1 MRALRRKIMVVVAVF
16 TVAVAGLALARSLP
30 FADRS
35 QPPTTR
41 NATQAAA
48 TGAGAAAGALN
59 RLPVKGKAAMTGY
72 TRTQFGQAW
81 TDDTDR
87 ELTRPWGHNGCDTRD
102 DALARDLVEAHL
114 KPGSR
119 CVVVSGRLHDPYT
132 GSTLAWRRGR
142 HTSTTV
148 QIDHVVAL
156 GNAWVTG
163 AQHLPAPTRRALAND
178 PLNLVAVDGPANEA
192 KRDGDAATW
201 LPPNKA
207 YRCDYVARQIAVKTK
222 YQLWV
227 TPAENRYGAGTR
239 PLSSPDTSYRSPTMT
254 THWIPEQLLEPG
266 VGVILDTE
274 TTDLDGRI
282 IEISIIDAA
291 TGTVLMDQLINPSS
305 PAPPTTPTRST
316 KLKPNL
322 PSPSETSTNS
332 STPPTMHERT
342 IAYRPAFLRDVK
354 RLKNKHYN
362 MNTHSN
368 GR

>member
-119 CVVVSGRLHDPYT
+119 CVVVSGRLQ
-132 GSTLAWRRGR
+132 

-227 TPAENRYGAGTR
+227 TPAEKTAMARVLDRCPAQTLPTGAPR
-239 PLSSPDTSYRSPTMT
+239 
-254 THWIPEQLLEPG
+254 
-266 VGVILDTE
+266 
-274 TTDLDGRI
+274 
-282 IEISIIDAA
+282 
-291 TGTVLMDQLINPSS
+291 
-305 PAPPTTPTRST
+305 
-316 KLKPNL
+316 
-322 PSPSETSTNS
+322 
-332 STPPTMHERT
+332 
-342 IAYRPAFLRDVK
+342 
-354 RLKNKHYN
+354 
-362 MNTHSN
+362 
-368 GR
+368 

>member
-87 ELTRPWGHNGCDTRD
+87 ELTRPWGHNGCDT
-102 DALARDLVEAHL
+102 RDLVEAHL

-227 TPAENRYGAGTR
+227 TPAEKTAMARVLDRCPAQTLPTGAPR
-239 PLSSPDTSYRSPTMT
+239 
-254 THWIPEQLLEPG
+254 
-266 VGVILDTE
+266 
-274 TTDLDGRI
+274 
-282 IEISIIDAA
+282 
-291 TGTVLMDQLINPSS
+291 
-305 PAPPTTPTRST
+305 
-316 KLKPNL
+316 
-322 PSPSETSTNS
+322 
-332 STPPTMHERT
+332 
-342 IAYRPAFLRDVK
+342 
-354 RLKNKHYN
+354 
-362 MNTHSN
+362 
-368 GR
+368 

>member
-59 RLPVKGKAAMTGY
+59 RLPVKGKAPMTGY
-72 TRTQFGQAW
+72 ARARFGRAW
-81 TDDTDR
+81 TDDADQG
-87 ELTRPWGHNGCDTRD
+87 LTSPWGHNGCDTRN

-119 CVVVSGRLHDPYT
+119 CVVASGRLHDPYT

-227 TPAENRYGAGTR
+227 TAAEKTAMARVLHRCPTQTLPTGAPR
-239 PLSSPDTSYRSPTMT
+239 
-254 THWIPEQLLEPG
+254 
-266 VGVILDTE
+266 
-274 TTDLDGRI
+274 
-282 IEISIIDAA
+282 
-291 TGTVLMDQLINPSS
+291 
-305 PAPPTTPTRST
+305 
-316 KLKPNL
+316 
-322 PSPSETSTNS
+322 
-332 STPPTMHERT
+332 
-342 IAYRPAFLRDVK
+342 
-354 RLKNKHYN
+354 
-362 MNTHSN
+362 
-368 GR
+368 

>member
-1 MRALRRKIMVVVAVF
+1 MRALRRKIMVVVAVS
-16 TVAVAGLALARSLP
+16 TVAVAVLVLARSLP
-30 FADRS
+30 FAS
-35 QPPTTR
+35 GSTSP
-41 NATQAAA
+41 AA
-48 TGAGAAAGALN
+48 TGHSGVRNVGAGTAMGALN
-59 RLPVKGKAAMTGY
+59 RLPVKGKAPMTGY
-72 TRTQFGQAW
+72 ARARFGRAW
-81 TDDTDR
+81 TDDADQG
-87 ELTRPWGHNGCDTRD
+87 LTSPWGHNGCDTRN

-119 CVVVSGRLHDPYT
+119 CVVASGRLHDPYT

-227 TPAENRYGAGTR
+227 TAAEKTAMARVLHRCPTQTLPTGAPR
-239 PLSSPDTSYRSPTMT
+239 
-254 THWIPEQLLEPG
+254 
-266 VGVILDTE
+266 
-274 TTDLDGRI
+274 
-282 IEISIIDAA
+282 
-291 TGTVLMDQLINPSS
+291 
-305 PAPPTTPTRST
+305 
-316 KLKPNL
+316 
-322 PSPSETSTNS
+322 
-332 STPPTMHERT
+332 
-342 IAYRPAFLRDVK
+342 
-354 RLKNKHYN
+354 
-362 MNTHSN
+362 
-368 GR
+368 

>member
-30 FADRS
+30 FAS
-35 QPPTTR
+35 GSASPVATGHSEVR
-41 NATQAAA
+41 NV
-48 TGAGAAAGALN
+48 GAGAAMGALN
-59 RLPVKGKAAMTGY
+59 HLPVKGKAPMAGY
-72 TRTQFGQAW
+72 ARARFGRAW
-81 TDDTDR
+81 TDDADQG
-87 ELTRPWGHNGCDTRD
+87 LTSPWGHNGCDTRN

-119 CVVVSGRLHDPYT
+119 CVVASGRLHDPYT

-227 TPAENRYGAGTR
+227 TPAEKTAMARVLDRCPAQTLPTGAPR
-239 PLSSPDTSYRSPTMT
+239 
-254 THWIPEQLLEPG
+254 
-266 VGVILDTE
+266 
-274 TTDLDGRI
+274 
-282 IEISIIDAA
+282 
-291 TGTVLMDQLINPSS
+291 
-305 PAPPTTPTRST
+305 
-316 KLKPNL
+316 
-322 PSPSETSTNS
+322 
-332 STPPTMHERT
+332 
-342 IAYRPAFLRDVK
+342 
-354 RLKNKHYN
+354 
-362 MNTHSN
+362 
-368 GR
+368 

>member
-72 TRTQFGQAW
+72 SRTQFGQAW

-87 ELTRPWGHNGCDTRD
+87 ELT
-102 DALARDLVEAHL
+102 
-114 KPGSR
+114 
-119 CVVVSGRLHDPYT
+119 
-132 GSTLAWRRGR
+132 R

-227 TPAENRYGAGTR
+227 TPAEKTAMARVLDRCPAQTLPTGAPR
-239 PLSSPDTSYRSPTMT
+239 
-254 THWIPEQLLEPG
+254 
-266 VGVILDTE
+266 
-274 TTDLDGRI
+274 
-282 IEISIIDAA
+282 
-291 TGTVLMDQLINPSS
+291 
-305 PAPPTTPTRST
+305 
-316 KLKPNL
+316 
-322 PSPSETSTNS
+322 
-332 STPPTMHERT
+332 
-342 IAYRPAFLRDVK
+342 
-354 RLKNKHYN
+354 
-362 MNTHSN
+362 
-368 GR
+368 

>member
-59 RLPVKGKAAMTGY
+59 RLPVKGKAAKTGY

-227 TPAENRYGAGTR
+227 TPAEKTAMARVLDRCPAQTLPVGATR
-239 PLSSPDTSYRSPTMT
+239 
-254 THWIPEQLLEPG
+254 
-266 VGVILDTE
+266 
-274 TTDLDGRI
+274 
-282 IEISIIDAA
+282 
-291 TGTVLMDQLINPSS
+291 
-305 PAPPTTPTRST
+305 
-316 KLKPNL
+316 
-322 PSPSETSTNS
+322 
-332 STPPTMHERT
+332 
-342 IAYRPAFLRDVK
+342 
-354 RLKNKHYN
+354 
-362 MNTHSN
+362 
-368 GR
+368 

>member
-1 MRALRRKIMVVVAVF
+1 MRALRRKIMVVVAVI

-30 FADRS
+30 FAS
-35 QPPTTR
+35 GSTSP
-41 NATQAAA
+41 AA
-48 TGAGAAAGALN
+48 TGHSEVRNVGAGAAMGALN
-59 RLPVKGKAAMTGY
+59 RLPVKGKAPMTGY
-72 TRTQFGQAW
+72 ARARFGRAW
-81 TDDTDR
+81 TDDADQG
-87 ELTRPWGHNGCDTRD
+87 LTSPWGHNGCDTRND
-102 DALARDLVEAHL
+102 VLARDLVEAHL

-119 CVVVSGRLHDPYT
+119 CVVASGRLHDPYT

-227 TPAENRYGAGTR
+227 TPAEKTAMARVLDRCPAQTLPTGAPR
-239 PLSSPDTSYRSPTMT
+239 
-254 THWIPEQLLEPG
+254 
-266 VGVILDTE
+266 
-274 TTDLDGRI
+274 
-282 IEISIIDAA
+282 
-291 TGTVLMDQLINPSS
+291 
-305 PAPPTTPTRST
+305 
-316 KLKPNL
+316 
-322 PSPSETSTNS
+322 
-332 STPPTMHERT
+332 
-342 IAYRPAFLRDVK
+342 
-354 RLKNKHYN
+354 
-362 MNTHSN
+362 
-368 GR
+368 